1 MDLSMYRAMDPAI
14 LASIINMRIRNS
26 GTDLQAVLD
35 DLDLEVEAFIRHM
48 AKHGYRYS
56 PATDQFRHE

>member
-26 GTDLQAVLD
+26 GTDLQTVLD
-35 DLDLEVEAFIRHM
+35 DLDIEVEAFIGHM
-48 AKHGYRYS
+48 AKHGYHYS
-56 PATDQFRHE
+56 KARDQFRNE